1 MGCKEANEM
10 KTLKVLFLTS
20 LVLTVASAVAHA
32 QERSMADATHA
43 LKGQVRSYKSELATY
58 VLKDGDWVEGPRL
71 MREEAFFN
79 TDGNRTDYYIYNPQG
94 IMSRRIEMKF
104 DGRRMT
110 ECINYDGG
118 GKAYLR
124 IVNTWDDEGR
134 MKEENTYLGD
144 GSLRSRKT
152 FKRNDKGQ
160 LVETTELNAEGG
172 LMEQFNYR
180 YEGEKVQ
187 SWERKIYQPA
197 GKLQQL
203 EIYIAPNRKEITI
216 YRPDGS
222 VANKSVR
229 VGQEIAY
236 YNADGSLQKFTTI
249 SQPDRLMDELTVNQ
263 KEPTKRESQIPD
275 SVDSHGNWTKQTK
288 WLTDANGTR
297 PLVTT
302 YRVIT
307 YYDK

>member
-1 MGCKEANEM
+1 M
-10 KTLKVLFLTS
+10 KALRVLFLFS
-20 LVLTVASAVAHA
+20 LLTVTSTVAHA
-32 QERSMADATHA
+32 QGRGMADATHA
-43 LKGQVRSYKSELATY
+43 LKGEVRSYKSEVATY
-58 VLKDGDWVEGPRL
+58 VQKDGNWVEGPRL

-110 ECINYDGG
+110 ECINYDGA

-124 IVNTWDDEGR
+124 IVNTYDDQGR
-134 MKEENTYLGD
+134 MKEENTYHGD

-152 FKRNDKGQ
+152 FNRNDKGK
-160 LVETTELNAEGG
+160 LVETTELNAEGV
-172 LMEQFNYR
+172 LMEQFNYK
-180 YEGEKVQ
+180 YEGEKVE

-203 EIYIAPNRKEITI
+203 EIYIAPNRKEITT
-216 YRPDGS
+216 YRSDGS

-229 VGQEIAY
+229 IGQEIAS

-249 SQPDRLMDELTVNQ
+249 SQPDRLMDELSMNQ

-275 SVDSHGNWTKQTK
+275 LVDSHGNWTRQTK

-307 YYDK
+307 YYDDK